1 MSELRTNRIVP
12 RDGFVSATGVGGGI
26 IQVKT
31 TEKLVHQS
39 IQDGSGIN
47 GTPVDIMSVSI
58 IPTRSDSKILVICNV
73 NASCSDAALLYLFR
87 NSTKIAAGT
96 DGNAAARRGWSM
108 PRMGA
113 SNECQ
118 NHSTTILDE
127 PATTSAVTYTIKG
140 LNESSS
146 AALRINRRDSGDQYG
161 LFSNIV
167 VMEVSG

>member
-1 MSELRTNRIVP
+1 MSSELRVDKIVP
-12 RDGFVSATGVGGGI
+12 VDGVPTGGAGGI
-26 IQVKT
+26 VQVKT

-58 IPTRSDSKILVICNV
+58 TPKFSSSKILVICNV
-73 NASCSDAALLYLFR
+73 NAACSDASLLYLFR
-87 NSTKIAAGT
+87 NSQKIAAGT

-127 PATTSAVTYTIKG
+127 PATISEVTYTIKG

-146 AALRINRRDSGDQYG
+146 DALRINRRDSGDQYG

>member
-12 RDGFVSATGVGGGI
+12 RDGLSSGSSGGI

-58 IPTRSDSKILVICNV
+58 TPTRSDSKILVICNV
-73 NASCSDAALLYLFR
+73 NAACSDASLLYLFR
-87 NSTKIAAGT
+87 NSQKIAAGT

-127 PATTSAVTYTIKG
+127 PATISEVTYTIKG
-140 LNESSS
+140 LNENSSDP
-146 AALRINRRDSGDQYG
+146 LRINRRSSGTEYG

-167 VMEVSG
+167 VMEVSA

>member
-1 MSELRTNRIVP
+1 MSELRTNRIIP
-12 RDGFVSATGVGGGI
+12 RDGLTSGTGIGGGV

-31 TEKLVHQS
+31 TEKLVQQQ

-47 GTPVDIMSVSI
+47 GTPADIMSVTI
-58 IPTRSDSKILVICNV
+58 TPTRSDSKILVICNV

-87 NSTKIAAGT
+87 ASTKIAAGT
-96 DGNAAARRGWSM
+96 DGNTANRRGWAM

-118 NHSTTILDE
+118 NHSTSILDT

-146 AALRINRRDSGDQYG
+146 NPLRINRRASGTEYG

>member
-12 RDGFVSATGVGGGI
+12 RDGLPSGSSGGI

-58 IPTRSDSKILVICNV
+58 TPKFSSSKILVICNV
-73 NASCSDAALLYLFR
+73 NAACSDAALLYLFR

-96 DGNAAARRGWSM
+96 DGNTANRRGWAM
-108 PRMGA
+108 PRTA
-113 SNECQ
+113 ANNQCQ
-118 NHSTTILDE
+118 NNSTTILDE

>member
-12 RDGFVSATGVGGGI
+12 RDGITSGTFNGGGI
-26 IQVKT
+26 IQVKQAVQT
-31 TEKLVHQS
+31 QPQ
-39 IQDGSGIN
+39 IQNPAGDFHGSGGNNFSAMTDIP
-47 GTPVDIMSVSI
+47 GLSVDITPS
-58 IPTRSDSKILVICNV
+58 RSDSKILVICNV

-87 NSTKIAAGT
+87 ASTKIAAGT
-96 DGNAAARRGWSM
+96 DGNTANRRGWAM

-118 NHSTTILDE
+118 NHSTSILDT

-146 AALRINRRDSGDQYG
+146 AALRLSLIH
-161 LFSNIV
+161 I
-167 VMEVSG
+167 